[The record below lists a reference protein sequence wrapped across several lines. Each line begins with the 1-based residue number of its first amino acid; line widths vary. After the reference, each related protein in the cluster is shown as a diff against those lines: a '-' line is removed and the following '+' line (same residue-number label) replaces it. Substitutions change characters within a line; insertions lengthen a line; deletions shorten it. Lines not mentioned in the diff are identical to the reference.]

1 MVVGT
6 RRSSI
11 NLPKSPSTPSTPP
24 RRPPT
29 PSTGTK
35 STPSSRNK
43 VVPSRPSITSPPTAK
58 YPSTPDSE
66 NDESSQGSYISS
78 TDRKGLPSFLQKQL
92 AIDIEKVGGIKNL
105 AETNTHVLHS
115 IVDQRPDIYGRPGD
129 PRRARIQKKVWT
141 WKQLHKEGKYIEKV
155 LNRFQVK
162 SFDTLQFEERNRKRN
177 PRKIAEEE
185 PSISSSSD
193 SESISSGDSSVS
205 NQEPTLQ
212 ERTPPPRVI
221 DTRIPQTRIPQGIDK
236 TKMPMSPRSTPNTPV
251 PKGAG
256 KLLLVFV
263 FGLLLVLL
271 ICSSYMYYLQHKSSS
286 TSITLR
292 GIGRCWS
299 FL

>member
-6 RRSSI
+6 RRSLN
-11 NLPKSPSTPSTPP
+11 NLSKSSSTPSTPP
-24 RRPPT
+24 RRPST

-35 STPSSRNK
+35 STPSSRNR

-58 YPSTPDSE
+58 YPSTPDSG
-66 NDESSQGSYISS
+66 NDESSQGSYVSS

-92 AIDIEKVGGIKNL
+92 AIDIEKAGGIKNL

-129 PRRARIQKKVWT
+129 PRRGQIQKKVWT

-177 PRKIAEEE
+177 PRKIADEET
-185 PSISSSSD
+185 SISSSSD

-205 NQEPTLQ
+205 NQEATAQERTAQ

-221 DTRIPQTRIPQGIDK
+221 DTQIPQGVDK
-236 TKMPMSPRSTPNTPV
+236 SKMPMSPRSTPNTPV

-256 KLLLVFV
+256 KFLFVFV
-263 FGLLLVLL
+263 FALLCLL
-271 ICSSYMYYLQHKSSS
+271 FCSYAVPTCIICSTNHRQHQSP
-286 TSITLR
+286 
-292 GIGRCWS
+292 
-299 FL
+299 